1 MTKIL
6 VNFYPSTALSF
17 PQDEILSMY
26 NDTTKERHNLTIG
39 AWVPSNASFI
49 LEDLNGADQINAI
62 TALLDEGYD
71 EYYFVM
77 TDLDPKSVSLTDEL
91 LSSADRTDLKI
102 GIILL
107 PPSEGGPS
115 GNYDWNEWID
125 YFNSLKKHHKS
136 FDGFTIDD
144 FNWISTRNDTRFE
157 YNMDF
162 MEYSNLGDALKE
174 KREGVK
180 FLPTIYFEGKR
191 TNTIIENYSD
201 FIDGVLLV
209 SGCYYDIVALEEQIQ
224 IFDTLFDN
232 KPNRYIVYPTI
243 THNYSRYNYN
253 PPSDSQVIST
263 LSIASNMT
271 DGLIVWHDMD
281 NSVIQEFLD
290 NKNNTAYI
298 STIEEFEKVMISEE
312 KIEAKLNSLTE
323 TSQSKKDINCK
334 NWHKRYIDAY
344 DRWFGQGT
352 KDGER
357 GIFEMT
363 KFLQIS

>member
-1 MTKIL
+1 
-6 VNFYPSTALSF
+6 
-17 PQDEILSMY
+17 
-26 NDTTKERHNLTIG
+26 
-39 AWVPSNASFI
+39 
-49 LEDLNGADQINAI
+49 
-62 TALLDEGYD
+62 
-71 EYYFVM
+71 
-77 TDLDPKSVSLTDEL
+77 
-91 LSSADRTDLKI
+91 
-102 GIILL
+102 
-107 PPSEGGPS
+107 
-115 GNYDWNEWID
+115 
-125 YFNSLKKHHKS
+125 
-136 FDGFTIDD
+136 
-144 FNWISTRNDTRFE
+144 
-157 YNMDF
+157 MDF

-209 SGCYYDIVALEEQIQ
+209 SGCYYDIAALEEQIQ